1 MFWHART
8 GTSQCSTIVYCDHI
22 SAKCAHKCRV
32 SIVHLYIVVQL
43 LLHGLVVS
51 LYAYSNISFLHAFD
65 AMAIRWL
72 CSALFFFA
80 MSLSVFTHGGF
91 TDFISVAGAC
101 VMLVILLIRF
111 VIVCSC
117 LVCGHRLF
125 LLTLVCQLT
134 TSQFC

>member
-1 MFWHART
+1 MFR
-8 GTSQCSTIVYCDHI
+8 CSTTVCCDHI
-22 SAKCAHKCRV
+22 SDKCTRKCRV
-32 SIVHLYIVVQL
+32 SMVHLYIVVQL

-51 LYAYSNISFLHAFD
+51 LFAYSNISFLHALD
-65 AMAIRWL
+65 ALAIRWL

-80 MSLSVFTHGGF
+80 ISLSVFTHGGF

-101 VMLVILLIRF
+101 VMLVILLWIRF
-111 VIVCSC
+111 AIVCSC

-134 TSQFC
+134 TSQFF